1 MKKYPKGEIR
11 FTMIW
16 KRSLGSDRWQR
27 SSHAVGRDAL
37 EDFLKPLPE
46 KADLGSASER
56 VSIHFKWLYKNLF
69 VDDGDQCGRV

>member
-1 MKKYPKGEIR
+1 MKKYLKREIR

-16 KRSLGSDRWQR
+16 KRWQR
-27 SSHAVGRDAL
+27 SSHKVGRDAL

-46 KADLGSASER
+46 EADLGSASER